1 VYVALCGTLLGVMAL
16 LLSGFTASTNRVF
29 GLEYSLLAFLYFL
42 LLLSTLVNRKF
53 EAVFSIRALRYLGT
67 IAYGLYLLHSGF
79 LVAIRALALR
89 IYPAQ
94 SGWVTLA
101 VSFTGIAI
109 ATAVAAISWEYL
121 EKPLIK
127 RGHRYV
133 YGNE

>member
-94 SGWVTLA
+94 SGWVTLP